1 MEMKKEEKVI
11 LINKKPVTT
20 ELLYKNAC
28 DLTDIS
34 QELQAVTDLL
44 EMVGYFASKKDTFAI
59 DYFITQGKL
68 DNATDVLNTIQ
79 HEIQAV
85 STDICPDLDND

>member
-1 MEMKKEEKVI
+1 MEKKEKIV
-11 LINKKPVTT
+11 LINKKPVTD

-28 DLTDIS
+28 DLTNIS

-68 DNATDVLNTIQ
+68 DNATDVLQNIQ
-79 HEIQAV
+79 HDISDI
-85 STDICPDLDND
+85 STAICPDND